1 MKTVSKTRIMVEG
14 ALMIAASVVLSFIR
28 VYTLPNGGSLSLVPL
43 LPLLMM
49 SYRHGVKWG
58 AFTCFV
64 RGLISLLIGFYAPPV
79 RSLYALTMEVLLDY
93 LLPYMVLA
101 LACVIADIFKNKML
115 GIGFSALVTGVAKYL
130 IHVLSGYIVW
140 KDYAWA
146 LDWMSGMGFA
156 GLETMS
162 EDGLCW
168 LYSFVYNAI
177 GVLPEVVLTA
187 VLAAILY
194 KTAPKLF
201 KA

>member
-1 MKTVSKTRIMVEG
+1 MKTVSKTRILVEG

-49 SYRHGVKWG
+49 AYRHGVKWG

-64 RGLISLLIGFYAPPV
+64 RGLIALLISFYAPPV

-101 LACVIADIFKNKML
+101 LACVIAKPFKNKML
-115 GIGFSALVTGVAKYL
+115 GIGISALVTGVAKFL

-146 LDWMSGMGFA
+146 LEWMSGLGFA
-156 GLETMS
+156 GLENMG
-162 EDGLCW
+162 EDALCW

-177 GVLPEVVLTA
+177 GVLPEVLLTA
-187 VLAAILY
+187 VIAAILY

-201 KA
+201 NA